1 MTRRELL
8 QAFRVVLQGAVA
20 LAFPACASRRE
31 GGGARSPALPL
42 DSPSATAELSGD
54 EIENLVA
61 LAEVLVQGRALSA
74 SERADLVESIN
85 DRTLSTPGYLSLY
98 RLTARLLDRLAQ
110 TRFPDLSLPQRAEI
124 VLRHRLVPDGEPGTS
139 SPPPSSS
146 DSEAAVRVLAVPE
159 LIASYY
165 RSPAGWAVVG
175 YESSPGRCSDL
186 VRYTRP
192 E

>member
-1 MTRRELL
+1 M
-8 QAFRVVLQGAVA
+8 
-20 LAFPACASRRE
+20 
-31 GGGARSPALPL
+31 
-42 DSPSATAELSGD
+42 
-54 EIENLVA
+54 ENLVA

-146 DSEAAVRVLAVPE
+146 DPEAAVRVLAVPE

-175 YESSPGRCSDL
+175 YESFPGRCSDL

>member
-31 GGGARSPALPL
+31 AGGALPL
-42 DSPSATAELSGD
+42 DSSSPTARLSGD
-54 EIENLVA
+54 EIENLVG
-61 LAEVLVQGRALSA
+61 LAEVLVQGRTLSP
-74 SERADLVESIN
+74 SERAHLVESIN
-85 DRTLSTPGYLSLY
+85 ERTLSTPGYLSLY
-98 RLTARLLDRLAQ
+98 RLTASLLDRLAQ
-110 TRFPDLSLPQRAEI
+110 TRFANLSLPQRAEI

-139 SPPPSSS
+139 SPPPSSP
-146 DSEAAVRVLAVPE
+146 EPEVAVRALAVPE

-175 YESSPGRCSDL
+175 YESFPGRCSSLD
-186 VRYTRP
+186 RYTRP